1 MEKITLRI
9 LKYKD
14 NLLEFKISLIEISI
28 SGSPAQIWTGDP
40 YIISVV
46 L

>member
-1 MEKITLRI
+1 MLITQI
-9 LKYKD
+9 LK
-14 NLLEFKISLIEISI
+14 NGTKIIFFVTF
-28 SGSPAQIWTGDP
+28 GSPAQIWTGDP

>member
-1 MEKITLRI
+1 MEFKL
-9 LKYKD
+9 
-14 NLLEFKISLIEISI
+14 NSLEFGISDFGISTH
-28 SGSPAQIWTGDP
+28 GSPAQIWTGDP

>member
-1 MEKITLRI
+1 MFLNFQPSTLNFFTF
-9 LKYKD
+9 YFQ
-14 NLLEFKISLIEISI
+14 LLC
-28 SGSPAQIWTGDP
+28 SPAQIWTGDP